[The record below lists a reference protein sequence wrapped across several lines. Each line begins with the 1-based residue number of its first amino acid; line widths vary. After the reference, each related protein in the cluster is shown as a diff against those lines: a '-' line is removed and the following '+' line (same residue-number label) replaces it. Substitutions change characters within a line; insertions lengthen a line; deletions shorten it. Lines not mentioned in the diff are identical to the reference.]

1 MSLRCFFGVHR
12 PLLTS
17 IVRRER
23 GFSALCDDCALPLER
38 SSEGRW
44 KAAAPLTTQ
53 IDRAA

>member
-17 IVRRER
+17 IKRREL

-38 SSEGRW
+38 SDDGRW
-44 KAAAPLTTQ
+44 TPAAPLTTQ
-53 IDRAA
+53 SKRTA